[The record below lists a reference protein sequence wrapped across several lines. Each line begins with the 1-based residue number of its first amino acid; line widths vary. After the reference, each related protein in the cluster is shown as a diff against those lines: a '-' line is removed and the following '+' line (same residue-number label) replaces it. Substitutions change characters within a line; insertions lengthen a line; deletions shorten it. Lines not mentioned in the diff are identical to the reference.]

1 MSLPKKG
8 LCSME
13 EWGDAERATKI
24 EEERMERRYSEKTN
38 GVKHPVSISQTAIE
52 IRTRKFYSLGG

>member
-1 MSLPKKG
+1 
-8 LCSME
+8 ME